1 MTNKAVRKRT
11 MKRSEPESKYL
22 KNTIDF
28 EEKKR
33 KKIAANYKRGKEINL
48 IQKLIK
54 LK

>member
-28 EEKKR
+28 EKKNEKKLQQIIKEE
-33 KKIAANYKRGKEINL
+33 KK
-48 IQKLIK
+48 
-54 LK
+54 